1 MSVDRDSLLTFIL
14 GNHRSGTSILY
25 KALVEKGGFSHPT
38 PFHLAHFDDYLG
50 GKFDHGE
57 ALAAT
62 RARFDRR
69 GIVDRF
75 VDDIPA
81 HALSPEEYGF
91 VLKGGRITAGTLDRF
106 KQFCEFTTA
115 TSEPGQPLLLK
126 NPRDFTNAETIRRC
140 FPRARFIFI
149 HRHPGPTIDSRIRE
163 LRLLFS
169 RPSPY
174 QAEIEPVYERIMKI
188 PALRGTLSLCLRP
201 KRTIDLCFLYGF
213 RRRAMQFLRSLE
225 RLPAESYTTLT
236 YEDLCADP
244 ERVIGDLLRFLE
256 RKPDDLSGIEEMI
269 RARPAPPN
277 DSRVLRSATAARML
291 GPYLRHCGYEG
302 LWPADRERG
311 QVLA

>member
-1 MSVDRDSLLTFIL
+1 MSVDRNSQPIFIL

-25 KALVEKGGFSHPT
+25 KTLVEKGRFAHPT
-38 PFHLAHFDDYLG
+38 PFHLAHFDDYLDG
-50 GKFDHGE
+50 GFDPGE
-57 ALAAT
+57 ALDRT
-62 RARFDRR
+62 RERFERR

-91 VLKGGRITAGTLDRF
+91 VLKGGRITSGTLSRF
-106 KQFCEFTTA
+106 KRFCEFTAA

-126 NPRDFTNAETIRRC
+126 NPRDFNNAETIRHC

-149 HRHPGPTIDSRIRE
+149 HRHPGPTIESRIRE

-169 RPSPY
+169 SPSPY
-174 QAEIEPVYERIMKI
+174 QAEIEPGYERIMSN
-188 PALRGTLSLCLRP
+188 PALRGILSFCLRP
-201 KRTIDLCFLYGF
+201 KRMVELCFLYGF
-213 RRRAMQFLRSLE
+213 RRRALQFLRSLE

-256 RKPDDLSGIEEMI
+256 RKPDDLSGLEEMI

-277 DSRVLRSATAARML
+277 ESRVLRSETAVRML

-302 LWPADRERG
+302 LWPVEKPAR
-311 QVLA
+311 